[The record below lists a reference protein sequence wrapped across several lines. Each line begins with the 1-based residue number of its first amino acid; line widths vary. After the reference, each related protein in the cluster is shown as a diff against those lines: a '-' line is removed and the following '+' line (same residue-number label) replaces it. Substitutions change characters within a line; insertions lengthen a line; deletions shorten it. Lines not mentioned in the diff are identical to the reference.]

1 MCSGKRSWESMP
13 PNELRSMRLAI
24 SRTPRSCVELF
35 RLVDWA
41 QVCGINRGHSAGRL
55 SLPGDEGLVT
65 STFHAAA
72 IRVAAIGAVV
82 ACVEERRGVKLC
94 GRMTKR
100 SILLEQRAAADS
112 AFHQR
117 LWNGQTL
124 RLVVVRDSSIAVPM
138 RSIVASHH
146 DLP

>member
-1 MCSGKRSWESMP
+1 MALGACGLNPIMRP
-13 PNELRSMRLAI
+13 VPNELRSMRLAI

-65 STFHAAA
+65 SICLAVA
-72 IRVAAIGAVV
+72 IRVAAIVAVV
-82 ACVEERRGVKLC
+82 LCVEERRGVKLC

-100 SILLEQRAAADS
+100 SISLA
-112 AFHQR
+112 
-117 LWNGQTL
+117 
-124 RLVVVRDSSIAVPM
+124 
-138 RSIVASHH
+138 
-146 DLP
+146 